1 MNNEETTKEVT
12 PNSEEKTTVST
23 NTDTNVPVQEDVKI
37 SPKAP
42 VEEQLTAAPTKK
54 LEEIL
59 PEKGT
64 NLLYISGTL
73 AGHDYDCEGPIE
85 FPFKLDKPMWPLT
98 PIKPNSEYENQRFDY
113 DSGNWIATDAKS
125 QGQQITDLGKKVE
138 ALQEDSAN
146 HEKSA
151 DQTQQMGMQ
160 LTKTMALLATKFS
173 TMEGKLDTLLNAK
186 DGDK

>member
-1 MNNEETTKEVT
+1 MNNELTPNKEEQT
-12 PNSEEKTTVST
+12 PNSST
-23 NTDTNVPVQEDVKI
+23 NTGTTMPVQEDA
-37 SPKAP
+37 KASTKEP
-42 VEEQLTAAPTKK
+42 PEKHLTAAPTKK
-54 LEEIL
+54 LDKIL
-59 PEKGT
+59 PESGT

-98 PIKPNSEYENQRFDY
+98 PIQPNPNYKYQRFDY